1 MSFRDLLGK
10 ELLFFDGGMGTML
23 QAAGLAPGEIPEYWN
38 MEHPEAVCDIHYQY
52 YMAGANI
59 VETNTF
65 GANSVKMPQDKYTS
79 HDVMVKAVGLAKEA
93 AEKCKKETG
102 RDKLFVAASMGP
114 TGKLM
119 QPMGDLTFDA
129 AYEGFKELAIAAE
142 EAGAEAVHVSC
153 AGAGEVRA
161 EQPGD
166 RFSEGA
172 RNMHKPSVAGYDGV
186 HHGCQRNGTLY
197 RCAPHHVVHARRGG
211 SAAYLARGSLFVV
224 PAAHEVHIVSG
235 VRREAAEFY
244 PSLHGPSFYGRAR
257 AYGQAELFT
266 LSPAKLEP
274 FVGCGRRTKI

>member
-142 EAGAEAVHVSC
+142 EAGADLALIETMTDLYEIKA
-153 AGAGEVRA
+153 AIL
-161 EQPGD
+161 
-166 RFSEGA
+166 
-172 RNMHKPSVAGYDGV
+172 GV
-186 HHGCQRNGTLY
+186 KENTNL
-197 RCAPHHVVHARRGG
+197 PVV
-211 SAAYLARGSLFVV
+211 
-224 PAAHEVHIVSG
+224 VSG
-235 VRREAAEFY
+235 LAHVIPVLVRGCFRMTCNASGIDVVRFLQLMGNPRVLCEV
-244 PSLHGPSFYGRAR
+244 PVCHGYI
-257 AYGQAELFT
+257 LFPVQ
-266 LSPAKLEP
+266 LL
-274 FVGCGRRTKI
+274 